1 MLLHT
6 ERRKEGKPA
15 PERPSLDGLLK
26 LDTLSRFSALYTA
39 GRTYETRAA
48 DDAQRPA
55 SSGPSGSGVSTT
67 LLRREVTA
75 SLQQSLAVAAV
86 ALPLAWLAAMVL
98 AQLTVRPIRAIVGQV
113 DRIRRGEP
121 VEATPVALGG
131 DEFQELSAQLT
142 RLGRELQAD
151 RLSTLSEKA
160 HLQGVVDQ
168 LEDGVIFLNPERHIL
183 FFNRAAEAVVGLPLE
198 RAVGLPIHEVLDP
211 AHPLLPFVDQ
221 VLVGSAGIRNA
232 TVVLPHDGR
241 DKEFLVSAFHMEDA
255 HRVMGVAVLLKDLE
269 SIKTVQSLVSY
280 SAKLAALGRLTSGV
294 AHEVK
299 NPLNAMM
306 IHVELL
312 KERLEDSGADVRQ
325 SLEVIGSE
333 IRRLDRVVQG
343 FLKFMRPQELTL
355 KPVDLN
361 AMLQS
366 VCALLEAESQSHGV
380 RFVLELDADL
390 PTVSADEELLRQ
402 AFINIL
408 QNAVQA
414 MPTGGAVRIR
424 TRPEELEWVRVT
436 VTDQGVGIAP
446 EDLDKIFKLY
456 YTSKPGGSGI
466 GLSVVYR
473 IVQLH
478 DGVIEAKSAAGA
490 GHGDDRAPAGAVT
503 RMRGSI
509 WLLIL
514 AAATSG
520 AARAC
525 GDLLL
530 PARRRSAAASARGR
544 GARARGPVRPPR
556 SGSRC
561 RRRPAKPAPP
571 APLASAPRAGPPR
584 RRRRLRGESRRS
596 PVPAPVLAPQASAEE
611 EQRHQEPGGAPHRGH
626 RAAGAEDRPLA
637 AGPRAAGELPDDPE
651 LSREGARG
659 PLDPR
664 RAARVHAGRQG
675 LSPRRR
681 AVQGARVRTCKAYRL
696 R

>member
-1 MLLHT
+1 MRLLLGVRGREALVVSLLTLLVVFTATAIHLSQLSRVVVQEAVKQAELIAKQIYAQTGRALQRTPGADPLAALRDDPELRSFLDASVGYSPHLLYALVTDHTGTVLLHT
-6 ERRKEGKPA
+6 ERQKEGKPDPA
-15 PERPSLDGLLK
+15 RPNLDGLLQV
-26 LDTLSRFSALYTA
+26 DTLSRFSALYAA
-39 GRTYETRAA
+39 GRTYETVLPMTLNDRLF
-48 DDAQRPA
+48 
-55 SSGPSGSGVSTT
+55 GSIRLGVSTT
-67 LLRREVTA
+67 LLRREVTG

-113 DRIRRGEP
+113 DRIRRGELL
-121 VEATPVALGG
+121 EATPVPLGG
-131 DEFQELSAQLT
+131 DEFQELSSQLT

-183 FFNRAAEAVVGLPLE
+183 FFNRAAEVVVGLPLE
-198 RAVGLPIHEVLDP
+198 RTVGLPIHEVLDP

-269 SIKTVQSLVSY
+269 SVKTVQSLVSY

-312 KERLEDSGADVRQ
+312 KERLEDAGVDVRQ
-325 SLEVIGSE
+325 SLEVNGSE
-333 IRRLDRVVQG
+333 IRRLDRVEQG
-343 FLKFMRPQELTL
+343 YLKFMRPQELML

-366 VCALLEAESQSHGV
+366 VSALLEAESQSHGV
-380 RFVLELDADL
+380 RFVLDLDADL
-390 PTVSADEELLRQ
+390 PAVSADEELLRQ
-402 AFINIL
+402 AFINVL

-414 MPTGGAVRIR
+414 MPTGGAVRLR
-424 TRPEELEWVRVT
+424 TRPDGLDWVRVT

-446 EDLDKIFKLY
+446 EDVDKIFKLY
-456 YTSKPGGSGI
+456 YTSKVGGSGI

-478 DGVIEAKSAAGA
+478 DGTIEAKSE
-490 GHGDDRAPAGAVT
+490 P
-503 RMRGSI
+503 
-509 WLLIL
+509 
-514 AAATSG
+514 
-520 AARAC
+520 
-525 GDLLL
+525 
-530 PARRRSAAASARGR
+530 GR
-544 GARARGPVRPPR
+544 GTAMIVRL
-556 SGSRC
+556 
-561 RRRPAKPAPP
+561 
-571 APLASAPRAGPPR
+571 PLR
-584 RRRRLRGESRRS
+584 
-596 PVPAPVLAPQASAEE
+596 
-611 EQRHQEPGGAPHRGH
+611 
-626 RAAGAEDRPLA
+626 
-637 AGPRAAGELPDDPE
+637 
-651 LSREGARG
+651 
-659 PLDPR
+659 
-664 RAARVHAGRQG
+664 
-675 LSPRRR
+675 
-681 AVQGARVRTCKAYRL
+681 
-696 R
+696 

>member
-1 MLLHT
+1 MRRLGVRGREALVVSLLTLLVVSTATAIHLSQLSRVVVQEAVKQAELIAKQIYAQTSRALQRTPGADPLAALRDDPELRSFLDASVGYAPHLLYALVTDHTGTVLLHT
-6 ERRKEGKPA
+6 ERQKEGKPE
-15 PERPSLDGLLK
+15 PERPNLDGLLK
-26 LDTLSRFSALYTA
+26 VDTLSRFSALYTT
-39 GRTYETRAA
+39 GRTYETVLPMTLNDRLF
-48 DDAQRPA
+48 
-55 SSGPSGSGVSTT
+55 GSIRLGVSTT
-67 LLRREVTA
+67 LLRREVTG

-121 VEATPVALGG
+121 LEATPVALGG
-131 DEFQELSAQLT
+131 DEFQELSSQLT

-183 FFNRAAEAVVGLPLE
+183 FFNRAAETVVGLPLE
-198 RAVGLPIHEVLDP
+198 RTVGLPIHEVLDP

-312 KERLEDSGADVRQ
+312 KERLEDSGVDVKK
-325 SLEVIGSE
+325 SLEVIGGE

-366 VCALLEAESQSHGV
+366 VCALLEAESLSHGV
-380 RFVLELDADL
+380 RFVLELDAAL
-390 PTVSADEELLRQ
+390 PAVSADEELLRQ
-402 AFINIL
+402 AFINIV

-414 MPTGGAVRIR
+414 MPSGGAARIR
-424 TRPEELEWVRVT
+424 TRPEEVDWVRVT

-446 EDLDKIFKLY
+446 EDVDKIFKLY

-478 DGVIEAKSAAGA
+478 DGTLEAKSE
-490 GHGDDRAPAGAVT
+490 
-503 RMRGSI
+503 
-509 WLLIL
+509 L
-514 AAATSG
+514 
-520 AARAC
+520 
-525 GDLLL
+525 
-530 PARRRSAAASARGR
+530 GR
-544 GARARGPVRPPR
+544 GTAVIVRLPVR
-556 SGSRC
+556 
-561 RRRPAKPAPP
+561 
-571 APLASAPRAGPPR
+571 
-584 RRRRLRGESRRS
+584 
-596 PVPAPVLAPQASAEE
+596 
-611 EQRHQEPGGAPHRGH
+611 
-626 RAAGAEDRPLA
+626 
-637 AGPRAAGELPDDPE
+637 
-651 LSREGARG
+651 
-659 PLDPR
+659 
-664 RAARVHAGRQG
+664 
-675 LSPRRR
+675 
-681 AVQGARVRTCKAYRL
+681 
-696 R
+696 

>member
-1 MLLHT
+1 MRRLGVRGREALVVSLLTLLVVSTATAIHLSQLSRVVVQEAVKQAELIAKQIYAQTSRALQRTPGADPLAALRDDPELRSFLDASVGYSPHLLYALVTDHTGTVLLHT
-6 ERRKEGKPA
+6 ERQKEGKPE
-15 PERPSLDGLLK
+15 PERPNLDGLLQV
-26 LDTLSRFSALYTA
+26 DTLSRFSALYTT
-39 GRTYETRAA
+39 GRTYETVLPMTLNDRLF
-48 DDAQRPA
+48 
-55 SSGPSGSGVSTT
+55 GSIRLGVSTT
-67 LLRREVTA
+67 LLRREVTG

-121 VEATPVALGG
+121 LEATPVALGG
-131 DEFQELSAQLT
+131 DEFQELSSQLT

-183 FFNRAAEAVVGLPLE
+183 FFNRAAETVVGLPLE
-198 RAVGLPIHEVLDP
+198 RTVGLPIHEVLDP

-255 HRVMGVAVLLKDLE
+255 RRVMGVAVLLKDLE

-312 KERLEDSGADVRQ
+312 KERLEDSGVDVKK
-325 SLEVIGSE
+325 SLEVIGGE

-366 VCALLEAESQSHGV
+366 VCALLEAESLRHGV
-380 RFVLELDADL
+380 RFVLELDAAL
-390 PTVSADEELLRQ
+390 PAVSADEELLRQ
-402 AFINIL
+402 AFINIV

-414 MPTGGAVRIR
+414 MPSGGAVRIR
-424 TRPEELEWVRVT
+424 TRPEEVDWVRVT

-446 EDLDKIFKLY
+446 EDVDKIFKLY

-478 DGVIEAKSAAGA
+478 DGTVEAKSE
-490 GHGDDRAPAGAVT
+490 
-503 RMRGSI
+503 
-509 WLLIL
+509 L
-514 AAATSG
+514 
-520 AARAC
+520 
-525 GDLLL
+525 
-530 PARRRSAAASARGR
+530 GR
-544 GARARGPVRPPR
+544 GTAVIVRLPVR
-556 SGSRC
+556 
-561 RRRPAKPAPP
+561 
-571 APLASAPRAGPPR
+571 
-584 RRRRLRGESRRS
+584 
-596 PVPAPVLAPQASAEE
+596 
-611 EQRHQEPGGAPHRGH
+611 
-626 RAAGAEDRPLA
+626 
-637 AGPRAAGELPDDPE
+637 
-651 LSREGARG
+651 
-659 PLDPR
+659 
-664 RAARVHAGRQG
+664 
-675 LSPRRR
+675 
-681 AVQGARVRTCKAYRL
+681 
-696 R
+696 

>member
-1 MLLHT
+1 MRLGVRGREALVVSLLTLLVVATATAIHLSQVSRVVVQEAVKQAELIAKQIYAQSGRVLQRAPNADPLEALRQDPELRSFLDSSVGYSPHLLYALISDSTGTVLLHT
-6 ERRKEGKPA
+6 ERQKEGQPEPA
-15 PERPSLDGLLK
+15 RPNLDGLLK
-26 LDTLSRFSALYTA
+26 VDTLSRFSALYNA
-39 GRTYETRAA
+39 GRTYETVLPVTLNDRLF
-48 DDAQRPA
+48 A
-55 SSGPSGSGVSTT
+55 SIRLGVSTT

-75 SLQQSLAVAAV
+75 SLQQSLTVAAV

-113 DRIRRGEP
+113 DRIRRGET
-121 VEATPVALGG
+121 VEAPLVVG
-131 DEFQELSAQLT
+131 DEFQELSAQLS

-183 FFNRAAEAVVGLPLE
+183 FFNRAAETVVGLSLE
-198 RAVGLPIHEVLDP
+198 QTVGLPIHEVLDP

-221 VLVGSAGIRNA
+221 VLGGAAGIRNA
-232 TVVLPHDGR
+232 TVALPHGGR
-241 DKEFLVSAFHMEDA
+241 EKEFLVSAFHMEDA

-312 KERLEDSGADVRQ
+312 KERLEDAGPDVKQ
-325 SLEVIGSE
+325 SLEVIGGE

-366 VCALLEAESQSHGV
+366 VGALLEAESQSHGV
-380 RFVLELDADL
+380 RFVLDLDAAL
-390 PTVSADEELLRQ
+390 PAVSADEELLRQ

-414 MPTGGAVRIR
+414 MPQGGAVRIR
-424 TRPEELEWVRVT
+424 TRAEGLDWVRVV
-436 VTDQGVGIAP
+436 VTDQGVGIA
-446 EDLDKIFKLY
+446 EADLDKIFKLY

-473 IVQLH
+473 ILQLH
-478 DGVIEAKSAAGA
+478 DGTVE
-490 GHGDDRAPAGAVT
+490 V
-503 RMRGSI
+503 
-509 WLLIL
+509 
-514 AAATSG
+514 
-520 AARAC
+520 
-525 GDLLL
+525 
-530 PARRRSAAASARGR
+530 RSQPGR
-544 GARARGPVRPPR
+544 GTAMIVRLPVR
-556 SGSRC
+556 
-561 RRRPAKPAPP
+561 
-571 APLASAPRAGPPR
+571 
-584 RRRRLRGESRRS
+584 
-596 PVPAPVLAPQASAEE
+596 
-611 EQRHQEPGGAPHRGH
+611 
-626 RAAGAEDRPLA
+626 
-637 AGPRAAGELPDDPE
+637 
-651 LSREGARG
+651 
-659 PLDPR
+659 
-664 RAARVHAGRQG
+664 
-675 LSPRRR
+675 
-681 AVQGARVRTCKAYRL
+681 
-696 R
+696 

>member
-1 MLLHT
+1 MRRLGVRGREALVVSLLTLLVVSTATAIHLSQLSRVVVQEAVKQAELIAKQIYAQTSRALQRTPGADPLAALRDDPELRSFLDASVGYAPHLLYALVTDHTGTVLLHT
-6 ERRKEGKPA
+6 ERQKEGKPE
-15 PERPSLDGLLK
+15 PERPNLDGLLK
-26 LDTLSRFSALYTA
+26 VDTLSRFSALYTA
-39 GRTYETRAA
+39 GRTYETVLPMTLNDRLF
-48 DDAQRPA
+48 
-55 SSGPSGSGVSTT
+55 GSIRLGVSTT
-67 LLRREVTA
+67 LLRREVTS

-121 VEATPVALGG
+121 LEATPVALGG
-131 DEFQELSAQLT
+131 DEFQELSSQLT

-183 FFNRAAEAVVGLPLE
+183 FFNRAAETVVGLPLE
-198 RAVGLPIHEVLDP
+198 RTVGLPIHEVLDP

-312 KERLEDSGADVRQ
+312 KERLEDSGVDVKK
-325 SLEVIGSE
+325 SLEVIGGE

-366 VCALLEAESQSHGV
+366 VCALLEAESLSHGV
-380 RFVLELDADL
+380 RFVLELDAAL
-390 PTVSADEELLRQ
+390 PAVSADEELLRQ
-402 AFINIL
+402 AFINIV

-414 MPTGGAVRIR
+414 MPSGGAVRIR
-424 TRPEELEWVRVT
+424 TRPEEVDWVRVT

-446 EDLDKIFKLY
+446 EDVDKIFKLY

-478 DGVIEAKSAAGA
+478 DGTVEAKSE
-490 GHGDDRAPAGAVT
+490 
-503 RMRGSI
+503 
-509 WLLIL
+509 L
-514 AAATSG
+514 
-520 AARAC
+520 
-525 GDLLL
+525 
-530 PARRRSAAASARGR
+530 GR
-544 GARARGPVRPPR
+544 GTAVIVRLPVR
-556 SGSRC
+556 
-561 RRRPAKPAPP
+561 
-571 APLASAPRAGPPR
+571 
-584 RRRRLRGESRRS
+584 
-596 PVPAPVLAPQASAEE
+596 
-611 EQRHQEPGGAPHRGH
+611 
-626 RAAGAEDRPLA
+626 
-637 AGPRAAGELPDDPE
+637 
-651 LSREGARG
+651 
-659 PLDPR
+659 
-664 RAARVHAGRQG
+664 
-675 LSPRRR
+675 
-681 AVQGARVRTCKAYRL
+681 
-696 R
+696 

>member
-1 MLLHT
+1 MRLGVRGREALVVSLLTLLVVTTATAIHLSQVSRVVVQEAVKQAELIAKQIYAQSGRALQRAPNADPLDALRQDPELRSFLDSSVGYSPHLLYALISEPTGTVLLHT
-6 ERRKEGKPA
+6 ERQKEGQPEPA
-15 PERPSLDGLLK
+15 RPNLDGLLK
-26 LDTLSRFSALYTA
+26 VDTLSRFSALYNA
-39 GRTYETRAA
+39 GRTYETVLPVTLNDRLF
-48 DDAQRPA
+48 A
-55 SSGPSGSGVSTT
+55 SIRLGVSTT

-121 VEATPVALGG
+121 VETTLVGG
-131 DEFQELSAQLT
+131 DEFQELSAQLSH
-142 RLGRELQAD
+142 LGRELQAD

-183 FFNRAAEAVVGLPLE
+183 FFNRAAEAVVGLSLE
-198 RAVGLPIHEVLDP
+198 QTVGRPIHEVLDP
-211 AHPLLPFVDQ
+211 THPLLPFVDQ
-221 VLVGSAGIRNA
+221 VLGGAAGIRNA
-232 TVVLPHDGR
+232 TVALPHNGR
-241 DKEFLVSAFHMEDA
+241 EKEFLVSAFHMEDA

-312 KERLEDSGADVRQ
+312 KERLEDASPDVKQ
-325 SLEVIGSE
+325 SLEVIGGE

-366 VCALLEAESQSHGV
+366 VGALLEAESQSHGV
-380 RFVLELDADL
+380 RFVLDLDAAL
-390 PTVSADEELLRQ
+390 PAVSADEELLRQ
-402 AFINIL
+402 AFINIV
-408 QNAVQA
+408 QNACQA
-414 MPTGGAVRIR
+414 MPEGGAVRIR
-424 TRPEELEWVRVT
+424 TRPEGLDWVRVS

-473 IVQLH
+473 ILQLH
-478 DGVIEAKSAAGA
+478 DGTVEAKSQ
-490 GHGDDRAPAGAVT
+490 P
-503 RMRGSI
+503 
-509 WLLIL
+509 
-514 AAATSG
+514 
-520 AARAC
+520 
-525 GDLLL
+525 
-530 PARRRSAAASARGR
+530 GR
-544 GARARGPVRPPR
+544 GTAMIVRLPVR
-556 SGSRC
+556 
-561 RRRPAKPAPP
+561 
-571 APLASAPRAGPPR
+571 
-584 RRRRLRGESRRS
+584 
-596 PVPAPVLAPQASAEE
+596 
-611 EQRHQEPGGAPHRGH
+611 
-626 RAAGAEDRPLA
+626 
-637 AGPRAAGELPDDPE
+637 
-651 LSREGARG
+651 
-659 PLDPR
+659 
-664 RAARVHAGRQG
+664 
-675 LSPRRR
+675 
-681 AVQGARVRTCKAYRL
+681 
-696 R
+696 

>member
-1 MLLHT
+1 VKQAELIAKQIYAQTSRALQRTPGADPLAALRDDPELRSFLDASVGYSPHLLYALVTDHTGTVLLHT
-6 ERRKEGKPA
+6 ERQKEGKPE
-15 PERPSLDGLLK
+15 PERPNLDGLLK
-26 LDTLSRFSALYTA
+26 VDTLSRFSALYTT
-39 GRTYETRAA
+39 GRTYETVLPMTLNDRLF
-48 DDAQRPA
+48 
-55 SSGPSGSGVSTT
+55 GSIRLGVSTT
-67 LLRREVTA
+67 LLRREVTS

-121 VEATPVALGG
+121 LEATPVALGG
-131 DEFQELSAQLT
+131 DEFQELSSQLT

-183 FFNRAAEAVVGLPLE
+183 FFNRAAETVVGLPLE
-198 RAVGLPIHEVLDP
+198 RTVGLPIHEVLDP

-312 KERLEDSGADVRQ
+312 KERLEDSGVDVKK
-325 SLEVIGSE
+325 SLEVIGGE

-366 VCALLEAESQSHGV
+366 VCALLEAESLSHGV
-380 RFVLELDADL
+380 RFVLELDAAL
-390 PTVSADEELLRQ
+390 PAVSADEELLRQ
-402 AFINIL
+402 AFINIV

-414 MPTGGAVRIR
+414 MPSGGAVRIR
-424 TRPEELEWVRVT
+424 TRPEEVDWVRVT

-446 EDLDKIFKLY
+446 EDVDKIFKLY

-478 DGVIEAKSAAGA
+478 DGTVEAKSE
-490 GHGDDRAPAGAVT
+490 
-503 RMRGSI
+503 
-509 WLLIL
+509 L
-514 AAATSG
+514 
-520 AARAC
+520 
-525 GDLLL
+525 
-530 PARRRSAAASARGR
+530 GR
-544 GARARGPVRPPR
+544 GTAVIVRLPVR
-556 SGSRC
+556 
-561 RRRPAKPAPP
+561 
-571 APLASAPRAGPPR
+571 
-584 RRRRLRGESRRS
+584 
-596 PVPAPVLAPQASAEE
+596 
-611 EQRHQEPGGAPHRGH
+611 
-626 RAAGAEDRPLA
+626 
-637 AGPRAAGELPDDPE
+637 
-651 LSREGARG
+651 
-659 PLDPR
+659 
-664 RAARVHAGRQG
+664 
-675 LSPRRR
+675 
-681 AVQGARVRTCKAYRL
+681 
-696 R
+696 

>member
-1 MLLHT
+1 MRRLGVRGREALVVSLLTLLVVSTATAIHLSQLSRVVVQEAVKQAELIAKQIYAQTGRALQRTPGADPLAALRDDPELRSFLDASVGYSPHLLYALVTDHTGTVLLHT
-6 ERRKEGKPA
+6 ERQKEGKPE
-15 PERPSLDGLLK
+15 PERPNLDGLLK
-26 LDTLSRFSALYTA
+26 VDTLSRFSALYTT
-39 GRTYETRAA
+39 GRTYETVLPMTL
-48 DDAQRPA
+48 DDRLF
-55 SSGPSGSGVSTT
+55 GSIRLGVSTT
-67 LLRREVTA
+67 LLRREVTG

-121 VEATPVALGG
+121 LEATPVPLGG
-131 DEFQELSAQLT
+131 DEFQELSSQLT

-183 FFNRAAEAVVGLPLE
+183 FFNRAAETVVGLPLE
-198 RAVGLPIHEVLDP
+198 RTVGLPIHEVLDP

-312 KERLEDSGADVRQ
+312 KERLEDSGVDVKK

-343 FLKFMRPQELTL
+343 FLKFMRPQELVL

-380 RFVLELDADL
+380 RFVLELDAAL
-390 PTVSADEELLRQ
+390 PAVSADEELLRQ

-414 MPTGGAVRIR
+414 MPSGGAVRLR
-424 TRPEELEWVRVT
+424 TRPEKLDWVRVT
-436 VTDQGVGIAP
+436 VTDQGVGIVP
-446 EDLDKIFKLY
+446 EDVDKIFKLY

-478 DGVIEAKSAAGA
+478 DGTVEAKSE
-490 GHGDDRAPAGAVT
+490 P
-503 RMRGSI
+503 
-509 WLLIL
+509 
-514 AAATSG
+514 
-520 AARAC
+520 
-525 GDLLL
+525 
-530 PARRRSAAASARGR
+530 GR
-544 GARARGPVRPPR
+544 GTAVIVRLPVR
-556 SGSRC
+556 
-561 RRRPAKPAPP
+561 
-571 APLASAPRAGPPR
+571 
-584 RRRRLRGESRRS
+584 
-596 PVPAPVLAPQASAEE
+596 
-611 EQRHQEPGGAPHRGH
+611 
-626 RAAGAEDRPLA
+626 
-637 AGPRAAGELPDDPE
+637 
-651 LSREGARG
+651 
-659 PLDPR
+659 
-664 RAARVHAGRQG
+664 
-675 LSPRRR
+675 
-681 AVQGARVRTCKAYRL
+681 
-696 R
+696 

>member
-1 MLLHT
+1 MRRLGVRGREALVVSLLTLLVVSTATAIHLSQLSRVVVQEAVKQAELIAKQIYAQTSRALQRTPGADPLAALRDDPELRSFLDASVGYSPHLLYALVTDHTGTVLLHT
-6 ERRKEGKPA
+6 ERQKEGKPE

-26 LDTLSRFSALYTA
+26 VDTLSRFSALYTT
-39 GRTYETRAA
+39 GRTYETVLPMTLNDRLF
-48 DDAQRPA
+48 
-55 SSGPSGSGVSTT
+55 GSIRLGVSTT
-67 LLRREVTA
+67 LLRREVTS

-121 VEATPVALGG
+121 LEATPVALGG
-131 DEFQELSAQLT
+131 DEFQELSSQLT

-183 FFNRAAEAVVGLPLE
+183 FFNRAAETVVGLPLE
-198 RAVGLPIHEVLDP
+198 RTVGLPIHEVLDP

-312 KERLEDSGADVRQ
+312 KERLEDSGVDVKK
-325 SLEVIGSE
+325 SLEVIGGE

-366 VCALLEAESQSHGV
+366 VCALLEAESLSHGV
-380 RFVLELDADL
+380 RFVLELDAAL
-390 PTVSADEELLRQ
+390 PAVSADEELLRQ
-402 AFINIL
+402 AFINIV

-414 MPTGGAVRIR
+414 MPSGGAVRIR
-424 TRPEELEWVRVT
+424 TRPEEVDWVRVT

-446 EDLDKIFKLY
+446 EDVDKIFKLY

-478 DGVIEAKSAAGA
+478 DGTVEAKSE
-490 GHGDDRAPAGAVT
+490 
-503 RMRGSI
+503 
-509 WLLIL
+509 L
-514 AAATSG
+514 
-520 AARAC
+520 
-525 GDLLL
+525 
-530 PARRRSAAASARGR
+530 GR
-544 GARARGPVRPPR
+544 GTAVIVRLPVR
-556 SGSRC
+556 
-561 RRRPAKPAPP
+561 
-571 APLASAPRAGPPR
+571 
-584 RRRRLRGESRRS
+584 
-596 PVPAPVLAPQASAEE
+596 
-611 EQRHQEPGGAPHRGH
+611 
-626 RAAGAEDRPLA
+626 
-637 AGPRAAGELPDDPE
+637 
-651 LSREGARG
+651 
-659 PLDPR
+659 
-664 RAARVHAGRQG
+664 
-675 LSPRRR
+675 
-681 AVQGARVRTCKAYRL
+681 
-696 R
+696 

>member
-1 MLLHT
+1 MRRLGVRGREALVVSLLTLLVVSTATAIHLSQLSRVVVQEAVKQAELIAKQIYAQTSRALQRTPGADPLAALRDDPELRSFLDASVGYAPHLLYALVTDHTGTVLLHT
-6 ERRKEGKPA
+6 ERQKEGKPEPA
-15 PERPSLDGLLK
+15 RPNLDGLLK
-26 LDTLSRFSALYTA
+26 VDTLSRFSALYTT
-39 GRTYETRAA
+39 GRTYETVLPMTL
-48 DDAQRPA
+48 DDRLF
-55 SSGPSGSGVSTT
+55 GSIRLGVSTT
-67 LLRREVTA
+67 LLRREVTG

-121 VEATPVALGG
+121 LEATPVALGG
-131 DEFQELSAQLT
+131 DEFQELSSQLT

-151 RLSTLSEKA
+151 RLSTISEKA

-183 FFNRAAEAVVGLPLE
+183 FFNRAAETVVGLPLE
-198 RAVGLPIHEVLDP
+198 RTVGLPIHEVLDP

-312 KERLEDSGADVRQ
+312 KERLEDSGVDVKK
-325 SLEVIGSE
+325 SLEVIGGE

-366 VCALLEAESQSHGV
+366 VCALLEAESLSHGV
-380 RFVLELDADL
+380 RFVLELDAAL
-390 PTVSADEELLRQ
+390 PAVSADEELLRQ
-402 AFINIL
+402 AFINIV

-414 MPTGGAVRIR
+414 MPTGGAARIR
-424 TRPEELEWVRVT
+424 TRPEEVDWVRVT

-446 EDLDKIFKLY
+446 EDVDKIFKLY

-478 DGVIEAKSAAGA
+478 DGTLEAKSE
-490 GHGDDRAPAGAVT
+490 
-503 RMRGSI
+503 
-509 WLLIL
+509 L
-514 AAATSG
+514 
-520 AARAC
+520 
-525 GDLLL
+525 
-530 PARRRSAAASARGR
+530 GR
-544 GARARGPVRPPR
+544 GTAVIVRLPVR
-556 SGSRC
+556 
-561 RRRPAKPAPP
+561 
-571 APLASAPRAGPPR
+571 
-584 RRRRLRGESRRS
+584 
-596 PVPAPVLAPQASAEE
+596 
-611 EQRHQEPGGAPHRGH
+611 
-626 RAAGAEDRPLA
+626 
-637 AGPRAAGELPDDPE
+637 
-651 LSREGARG
+651 
-659 PLDPR
+659 
-664 RAARVHAGRQG
+664 
-675 LSPRRR
+675 
-681 AVQGARVRTCKAYRL
+681 
-696 R
+696 

>member
-1 MLLHT
+1 MRRLGVRGREALVVSLLTLLVVSTATAIHLSQLSRVVVQEAVKQAELIAKQIYAQTSRALQRTPGADPLAALRDDPELRSFLDASVGYSPHLLYALVTDHTGTVLLHT
-6 ERRKEGKPA
+6 ERQKEGKPE
-15 PERPSLDGLLK
+15 PERPNLDGLLK
-26 LDTLSRFSALYTA
+26 VDTLSRFSALYTT
-39 GRTYETRAA
+39 GRTYETVLPMTLNDRLF
-48 DDAQRPA
+48 
-55 SSGPSGSGVSTT
+55 GSIRLGVSTT
-67 LLRREVTA
+67 LLRREVTS

-121 VEATPVALGG
+121 LEATPVALGG
-131 DEFQELSAQLT
+131 DEFQELSSQLT

-183 FFNRAAEAVVGLPLE
+183 FFNRAAETVVGLPLE
-198 RAVGLPIHEVLDP
+198 RTVGLPIHEVLDP

-312 KERLEDSGADVRQ
+312 KERLEDSGVDVKK
-325 SLEVIGSE
+325 SLEVIGGE

-343 FLKFMRPQELTL
+343 FLKFMRPQELML

-366 VCALLEAESQSHGV
+366 VCALLEAESLSHGV
-380 RFVLELDADL
+380 RFVLELDAAL
-390 PTVSADEELLRQ
+390 PAVSADEELLRQ
-402 AFINIL
+402 AFINIV

-414 MPTGGAVRIR
+414 MPSGGAVRIR
-424 TRPEELEWVRVT
+424 TRPEEVDWVRVT

-446 EDLDKIFKLY
+446 EDVDKIFKLY

-478 DGVIEAKSAAGA
+478 DGTVEAKSE
-490 GHGDDRAPAGAVT
+490 
-503 RMRGSI
+503 
-509 WLLIL
+509 L
-514 AAATSG
+514 
-520 AARAC
+520 
-525 GDLLL
+525 
-530 PARRRSAAASARGR
+530 GR
-544 GARARGPVRPPR
+544 GTAVIVRLPVR
-556 SGSRC
+556 
-561 RRRPAKPAPP
+561 
-571 APLASAPRAGPPR
+571 
-584 RRRRLRGESRRS
+584 
-596 PVPAPVLAPQASAEE
+596 
-611 EQRHQEPGGAPHRGH
+611 
-626 RAAGAEDRPLA
+626 
-637 AGPRAAGELPDDPE
+637 
-651 LSREGARG
+651 
-659 PLDPR
+659 
-664 RAARVHAGRQG
+664 
-675 LSPRRR
+675 
-681 AVQGARVRTCKAYRL
+681 
-696 R
+696 

>member
-1 MLLHT
+1 MRRLGVRGREALVVSLLTLLVVSTATAIHLSQLSRVVVQEAVKQAELIAKQIYAQTSRALQRTPGADPLAALRDDPELRSFLDASVGYSPHLLYALVTDHTGTVLLHT
-6 ERRKEGKPA
+6 ERQKEGKPE
-15 PERPSLDGLLK
+15 PERPNLDGLLQV
-26 LDTLSRFSALYTA
+26 DTLSRFSALYTT
-39 GRTYETRAA
+39 GRTYETVLPMTLNDRLF
-48 DDAQRPA
+48 
-55 SSGPSGSGVSTT
+55 GSIRLGVSTT
-67 LLRREVTA
+67 LLRREVTG

-121 VEATPVALGG
+121 LEATPVALGG
-131 DEFQELSAQLT
+131 DEFQELSSQLT

-183 FFNRAAEAVVGLPLE
+183 FFNRAAETVVGLPLE
-198 RAVGLPIHEVLDP
+198 RTVGLPIHEVLDP

-255 HRVMGVAVLLKDLE
+255 RRVMGVAVLLKDLE

-312 KERLEDSGADVRQ
+312 KERLEDSGVDVKK
-325 SLEVIGSE
+325 SLEVIGGE

-366 VCALLEAESQSHGV
+366 VCALLEAESLSHGV
-380 RFVLELDADL
+380 RFVLELDAAL
-390 PTVSADEELLRQ
+390 PAVSADEELLRQ
-402 AFINIL
+402 AFINIV

-414 MPTGGAVRIR
+414 MPSGGAVRIR
-424 TRPEELEWVRVT
+424 TRPEEVDWVRVT

-446 EDLDKIFKLY
+446 EDVDKIFKLY

-478 DGVIEAKSAAGA
+478 DGTVEAKSE
-490 GHGDDRAPAGAVT
+490 
-503 RMRGSI
+503 
-509 WLLIL
+509 L
-514 AAATSG
+514 
-520 AARAC
+520 
-525 GDLLL
+525 
-530 PARRRSAAASARGR
+530 GR
-544 GARARGPVRPPR
+544 GTAVIVRLPVR
-556 SGSRC
+556 
-561 RRRPAKPAPP
+561 
-571 APLASAPRAGPPR
+571 
-584 RRRRLRGESRRS
+584 
-596 PVPAPVLAPQASAEE
+596 
-611 EQRHQEPGGAPHRGH
+611 
-626 RAAGAEDRPLA
+626 
-637 AGPRAAGELPDDPE
+637 
-651 LSREGARG
+651 
-659 PLDPR
+659 
-664 RAARVHAGRQG
+664 
-675 LSPRRR
+675 
-681 AVQGARVRTCKAYRL
+681 
-696 R
+696 

>member
-1 MLLHT
+1 MRLRLGVRGREALVVSLLTLLVVSTATAIHLSQLSRVVVQEAVKQAELIAKQIYAQTSRALQRTPGVDPLVALREDPELRSFLDASVGYSPHLVYALVTDHTGTVLLHT
-6 ERRKEGKPA
+6 ERQKEGKPE
-15 PERPSLDGLLK
+15 PERPNLDGLLK
-26 LDTLSRFSALYTA
+26 VDTLSRFSALYTA
-39 GRTYETRAA
+39 GRTYETVLPMTLNDRLF
-48 DDAQRPA
+48 
-55 SSGPSGSGVSTT
+55 GSIRLGVSTT
-67 LLRREVTA
+67 LLRREVTG

-121 VEATPVALGG
+121 LEATPVSLGG
-131 DEFQELSAQLT
+131 DEFQELSSQLT

-221 VLVGSAGIRNA
+221 VLLGSAGIRNA
-232 TVVLPHDGR
+232 TVVLPHEGR

-255 HRVMGVAVLLKDLE
+255 NRVMGVAVLLKDLE
-269 SIKTVQSLVSY
+269 SVKTVQSLVSY

-312 KERLEDSGADVRQ
+312 KERLEDSGADVRK

-380 RFVLELDADL
+380 RFVLDLDAEL
-390 PTVSADEELLRQ
+390 STVSADEELLRQ
-402 AFINIL
+402 AFINII

-446 EDLDKIFKLY
+446 EDVDKIFKLY
-456 YTSKPGGSGI
+456 YTSKVGGSGI

-478 DGVIEAKSAAGA
+478 DGTIEAKSE
-490 GHGDDRAPAGAVT
+490 P
-503 RMRGSI
+503 
-509 WLLIL
+509 
-514 AAATSG
+514 
-520 AARAC
+520 
-525 GDLLL
+525 
-530 PARRRSAAASARGR
+530 GR
-544 GARARGPVRPPR
+544 GTAMIVRL
-556 SGSRC
+556 
-561 RRRPAKPAPP
+561 
-571 APLASAPRAGPPR
+571 PLR
-584 RRRRLRGESRRS
+584 
-596 PVPAPVLAPQASAEE
+596 
-611 EQRHQEPGGAPHRGH
+611 
-626 RAAGAEDRPLA
+626 
-637 AGPRAAGELPDDPE
+637 
-651 LSREGARG
+651 
-659 PLDPR
+659 
-664 RAARVHAGRQG
+664 
-675 LSPRRR
+675 
-681 AVQGARVRTCKAYRL
+681 
-696 R
+696 

>member
-1 MLLHT
+1 MRRLGVRGREALVVSLLTLLVVSTATAIHLSQLSRVVVQEAVKQAELIAKQIYAQTSRALQRTPGADPLAALRDDPELRSFLDASVGYAPHLLYALVTDHTGTVLLHT
-6 ERRKEGKPA
+6 ERQKEGKPE
-15 PERPSLDGLLK
+15 PERPNLDGLLQV
-26 LDTLSRFSALYTA
+26 DTLSRFSALYTT
-39 GRTYETRAA
+39 GRTYETVLPMTLNDRLF
-48 DDAQRPA
+48 
-55 SSGPSGSGVSTT
+55 GSIRLGVSTT
-67 LLRREVTA
+67 LLRREVTG

-121 VEATPVALGG
+121 LEATPVALGG
-131 DEFQELSAQLT
+131 DEFQELSSQLT

-183 FFNRAAEAVVGLPLE
+183 FFNRAAETVVGLPLE
-198 RAVGLPIHEVLDP
+198 RTVGLPIHEVLDP

-255 HRVMGVAVLLKDLE
+255 RRVMGVAVLLKDLE

-312 KERLEDSGADVRQ
+312 KERLEDSGVDVKK
-325 SLEVIGSE
+325 SLEVIGGE

-366 VCALLEAESQSHGV
+366 VCALLEAESLSHGV
-380 RFVLELDADL
+380 RFVLELDAAL
-390 PTVSADEELLRQ
+390 PAVSADEELLRQ
-402 AFINIL
+402 AFINIV

-414 MPTGGAVRIR
+414 MPSGGGVRIR
-424 TRPEELEWVRVT
+424 TRPEEVDWVRVT

-446 EDLDKIFKLY
+446 EDVDKIFKLY

-478 DGVIEAKSAAGA
+478 DGTVEAKSE
-490 GHGDDRAPAGAVT
+490 P
-503 RMRGSI
+503 
-509 WLLIL
+509 
-514 AAATSG
+514 
-520 AARAC
+520 
-525 GDLLL
+525 
-530 PARRRSAAASARGR
+530 GR
-544 GARARGPVRPPR
+544 GTAVIVRLPVR
-556 SGSRC
+556 
-561 RRRPAKPAPP
+561 
-571 APLASAPRAGPPR
+571 
-584 RRRRLRGESRRS
+584 
-596 PVPAPVLAPQASAEE
+596 
-611 EQRHQEPGGAPHRGH
+611 
-626 RAAGAEDRPLA
+626 
-637 AGPRAAGELPDDPE
+637 
-651 LSREGARG
+651 
-659 PLDPR
+659 
-664 RAARVHAGRQG
+664 
-675 LSPRRR
+675 
-681 AVQGARVRTCKAYRL
+681 
-696 R
+696 

>member
-1 MLLHT
+1 MAPSIRRLGVRGREALVVSLLTLLVVSTATAIHLSQLSRVVVQEAVKQAELIAKQIYAQTGRALQRTPAADPLAALRDDPELRSFLDASVGYSPHLLYALVTDHTGTVLLHT
-6 ERRKEGKPA
+6 ERQKEGKPE
-15 PERPSLDGLLK
+15 PERPNLDGLLK
-26 LDTLSRFSALYTA
+26 VDTLSRFSALYTA
-39 GRTYETRAA
+39 GRTYETVLPMTLDNRLF
-48 DDAQRPA
+48 
-55 SSGPSGSGVSTT
+55 GSIRLGVSTT
-67 LLRREVTA
+67 LLRREVTG

-131 DEFQELSAQLT
+131 DEFQELSSQLT

-183 FFNRAAEAVVGLPLE
+183 FFNRAAETVVGLPLE
-198 RAVGLPIHEVLDP
+198 RTVGLPIHEVLDP

-255 HRVMGVAVLLKDLE
+255 RRVMGVAVLLKDLE

-312 KERLEDSGADVRQ
+312 KERLEDSEVDVKK

-361 AMLQS
+361 PMLQS

-380 RFVLELDADL
+380 RFILDLDVAL
-390 PTVSADEELLRQ
+390 PAVSADEELLRQ

-414 MPTGGAVRIR
+414 MPSGGAVRIR
-424 TRPEELEWVRVT
+424 TRPEKLDWVRVT

-446 EDLDKIFKLY
+446 EDVDKIFKLY

-478 DGVIEAKSAAGA
+478 DGTVEAKSE
-490 GHGDDRAPAGAVT
+490 
-503 RMRGSI
+503 S
-509 WLLIL
+509 
-514 AAATSG
+514 
-520 AARAC
+520 
-525 GDLLL
+525 
-530 PARRRSAAASARGR
+530 GR
-544 GARARGPVRPPR
+544 GTAVIVRLPVR
-556 SGSRC
+556 
-561 RRRPAKPAPP
+561 
-571 APLASAPRAGPPR
+571 
-584 RRRRLRGESRRS
+584 
-596 PVPAPVLAPQASAEE
+596 
-611 EQRHQEPGGAPHRGH
+611 
-626 RAAGAEDRPLA
+626 
-637 AGPRAAGELPDDPE
+637 
-651 LSREGARG
+651 
-659 PLDPR
+659 
-664 RAARVHAGRQG
+664 
-675 LSPRRR
+675 
-681 AVQGARVRTCKAYRL
+681 
-696 R
+696 

>member
-1 MLLHT
+1 MRLRLGVRGREALVVSLLTLLVVSTATAIHHSQLSRVVVQEAVKQAELIAKQIYAQTSRALQRTPGADPLVALREDPELRSFLDASVGYSPHLVYALVTDHTGTILLHT
-6 ERRKEGKPA
+6 ERQKEGKPE
-15 PERPSLDGLLK
+15 PERPNLDGLLTV
-26 LDTLSRFSALYTA
+26 DTLSRFSALYAA
-39 GRTYETRAA
+39 GRTYETVLPMTLNDRLF
-48 DDAQRPA
+48 
-55 SSGPSGSGVSTT
+55 GSIRLGVSTT
-67 LLRREVTA
+67 LLRREVTS

-121 VEATPVALGG
+121 LEATPDALGGG
-131 DEFQELSAQLT
+131 DEFQELSSQLT

-183 FFNRAAEAVVGLPLE
+183 FFNRAAEAVVGLTLE
-198 RAVGLPIHEVLDP
+198 RAVGLPINEVLDS

-221 VLVGSAGIRNA
+221 VLVGSTGIRNA
-232 TVVLPHDGR
+232 TVVLPHEGR

-255 HRVMGVAVLLKDLE
+255 RRVMGVAVLLKDLE
-269 SIKTVQSLVSY
+269 SVRTVQSLVSY

-312 KERLEDSGADVRQ
+312 KERLEDSGADVNK

-380 RFVLELDADL
+380 RFVLDLSADL
-390 PTVSADEELLRQ
+390 PVVSADEELLRQ

-414 MPTGGAVRIR
+414 MPAGGAVRIR
-424 TRPEELEWVRVT
+424 TRPEELEWARVT

-446 EDLDKIFKLY
+446 EDVDKIFKLY
-456 YTSKPGGSGI
+456 YTSKVGGSGI

-478 DGVIEAKSAAGA
+478 DGTIEAKSE
-490 GHGDDRAPAGAVT
+490 P
-503 RMRGSI
+503 
-509 WLLIL
+509 
-514 AAATSG
+514 
-520 AARAC
+520 
-525 GDLLL
+525 
-530 PARRRSAAASARGR
+530 GR
-544 GARARGPVRPPR
+544 GTAMIVRL
-556 SGSRC
+556 
-561 RRRPAKPAPP
+561 
-571 APLASAPRAGPPR
+571 PLR
-584 RRRRLRGESRRS
+584 
-596 PVPAPVLAPQASAEE
+596 
-611 EQRHQEPGGAPHRGH
+611 
-626 RAAGAEDRPLA
+626 
-637 AGPRAAGELPDDPE
+637 
-651 LSREGARG
+651 
-659 PLDPR
+659 
-664 RAARVHAGRQG
+664 
-675 LSPRRR
+675 
-681 AVQGARVRTCKAYRL
+681 
-696 R
+696 

>member
-1 MLLHT
+1 MRRLGVRGREALVVSLLTLLVVSTATAIHLSQLSRVVVQEAVKQAELIAKQIYAQTSRALQRTPGADPLAALRDDPELRSFLDASVGYAPHLLYALVTDHTGTVLLHT
-6 ERRKEGKPA
+6 ERQKEGKPEPA
-15 PERPSLDGLLK
+15 RPNLEGLLK
-26 LDTLSRFSALYTA
+26 VDTLSRFSALYTT
-39 GRTYETRAA
+39 GRTYETVLPMTLNDRLF
-48 DDAQRPA
+48 
-55 SSGPSGSGVSTT
+55 GSIRLGVSTT
-67 LLRREVTA
+67 LLRREVTS

-121 VEATPVALGG
+121 LEATPVALGG
-131 DEFQELSAQLT
+131 DEFQELSSQLT

-183 FFNRAAEAVVGLPLE
+183 FFNRAAETVVGLPLE
-198 RAVGLPIHEVLDP
+198 RTVGLPIHEVLDP
-211 AHPLLPFVDQ
+211 VHPLRPFVDQ

-312 KERLEDSGADVRQ
+312 KERLEDSGVDVKK
-325 SLEVIGSE
+325 SLEVIGGE

-366 VCALLEAESQSHGV
+366 VCALLEAESLSHGV
-380 RFVLELDADL
+380 RFVLELDAAL
-390 PTVSADEELLRQ
+390 PAVSADEELLRQ
-402 AFINIL
+402 AFINIV

-414 MPTGGAVRIR
+414 MPSGGAVRIR
-424 TRPEELEWVRVT
+424 TRPEEVDWVRVT

-446 EDLDKIFKLY
+446 QDVDKIFKLY

-478 DGVIEAKSAAGA
+478 DGTVEAKSE
-490 GHGDDRAPAGAVT
+490 
-503 RMRGSI
+503 
-509 WLLIL
+509 L
-514 AAATSG
+514 
-520 AARAC
+520 
-525 GDLLL
+525 
-530 PARRRSAAASARGR
+530 GR
-544 GARARGPVRPPR
+544 GTVVIVRLPVR
-556 SGSRC
+556 
-561 RRRPAKPAPP
+561 
-571 APLASAPRAGPPR
+571 
-584 RRRRLRGESRRS
+584 
-596 PVPAPVLAPQASAEE
+596 
-611 EQRHQEPGGAPHRGH
+611 
-626 RAAGAEDRPLA
+626 
-637 AGPRAAGELPDDPE
+637 
-651 LSREGARG
+651 
-659 PLDPR
+659 
-664 RAARVHAGRQG
+664 
-675 LSPRRR
+675 
-681 AVQGARVRTCKAYRL
+681 
-696 R
+696 

>member
-1 MLLHT
+1 MRLGVRGREALVVSLLTLLVVTTATAIHLSQVSRVVVQEAVKQAELIAKQIYAQSGRALQRAPGADPLDALREDPELRSFLDSSVGYSPHLLYALISDPTGTVLLHT
-6 ERRKEGKPA
+6 ERGKEGHPEPA
-15 PERPSLDGLLK
+15 RPNLEGLLK
-26 LDTLSRFSALYTA
+26 MDTLSRFSALYNA
-39 GRTYETRAA
+39 GRTYETVLPVTLNDRLF
-48 DDAQRPA
+48 
-55 SSGPSGSGVSTT
+55 GSIRLGVSTT

-121 VEATPVALGG
+121 LEPTPVGG
-131 DEFQELSAQLT
+131 DEFQELSAQLS

-198 RAVGLPIHEVLDP
+198 QTVGLPIHEVLDP
-211 AHPLLPFVDQ
+211 THPLLPFVDQ
-221 VLVGSAGIRNA
+221 VLGGAAGIRNA
-232 TVVLPHDGR
+232 TVALPHGGR
-241 DKEFLVSAFHMEDA
+241 EKEFLVSAFHMEDA

-312 KERLEDSGADVRQ
+312 KERLEDSSPDVKQ
-325 SLEVIGSE
+325 SLEVIGGE

-343 FLKFMRPQELTL
+343 FLKFMRPQELAL

-361 AMLQS
+361 AMVQS
-366 VCALLEAESQSHGV
+366 VGALLEAESQSHGV
-380 RFVLELDADL
+380 RFVLDLDPAL
-390 PTVSADEELLRQ
+390 PVVSADEELLRQ
-402 AFINIL
+402 AFINIV
-408 QNAVQA
+408 QNACQA
-414 MPTGGAVRIR
+414 MPEGGAVRIR
-424 TRPEELEWVRVT
+424 TRPEGLDWVRVS

-473 IVQLH
+473 ILQLH
-478 DGVIEAKSAAGA
+478 DGTVEAKSQ
-490 GHGDDRAPAGAVT
+490 P
-503 RMRGSI
+503 
-509 WLLIL
+509 
-514 AAATSG
+514 
-520 AARAC
+520 
-525 GDLLL
+525 
-530 PARRRSAAASARGR
+530 GR
-544 GARARGPVRPPR
+544 GTAVIVRLPVR
-556 SGSRC
+556 
-561 RRRPAKPAPP
+561 
-571 APLASAPRAGPPR
+571 
-584 RRRRLRGESRRS
+584 
-596 PVPAPVLAPQASAEE
+596 
-611 EQRHQEPGGAPHRGH
+611 
-626 RAAGAEDRPLA
+626 
-637 AGPRAAGELPDDPE
+637 
-651 LSREGARG
+651 
-659 PLDPR
+659 
-664 RAARVHAGRQG
+664 
-675 LSPRRR
+675 
-681 AVQGARVRTCKAYRL
+681 
-696 R
+696 

>member
-1 MLLHT
+1 MRLRLGFRGREALVVSLLTLLVVSTATAIHLSQLSRVVVQEAVKQAELIAKQIYAQTSRALQRTPGADPLAALREDPELRSFLDASVGYSPHLLYALVTDHTGTVLLHT
-6 ERRKEGKPA
+6 ERQKEGKPE
-15 PERPSLDGLLK
+15 PERPNLEGLLK
-26 LDTLSRFSALYTA
+26 VDTLSRFSALYAA
-39 GRTYETRAA
+39 GRTYETVLPMTLNDRLF
-48 DDAQRPA
+48 
-55 SSGPSGSGVSTT
+55 GSIRLGVSTT
-67 LLRREVTA
+67 LLRREVTG

-113 DRIRRGEP
+113 DRIRRGELL
-121 VEATPVALGG
+121 EATPVAQGG
-131 DEFQELSAQLT
+131 DEFQELSSQLT

-168 LEDGVIFLNPERHIL
+168 LEDGVIFLNPELHIL

-232 TVVLPHDGR
+232 TVVMPHDGR

-255 HRVMGVAVLLKDLE
+255 RRVMGVAVLLKDLE
-269 SIKTVQSLVSY
+269 SVKTVQSLVSY

-380 RFVLELDADL
+380 RFVLDLDADL
-390 PTVSADEELLRQ
+390 PVVSADEELLRQ
-402 AFINIL
+402 ACINIV

-424 TRPEELEWVRVT
+424 TRPEAGDWVRVT

-456 YTSKPGGSGI
+456 YTSKVGGSGI

-478 DGVIEAKSAAGA
+478 DGTIEAKSK
-490 GHGDDRAPAGAVT
+490 P
-503 RMRGSI
+503 
-509 WLLIL
+509 
-514 AAATSG
+514 
-520 AARAC
+520 
-525 GDLLL
+525 
-530 PARRRSAAASARGR
+530 GR
-544 GARARGPVRPPR
+544 GTAMIVRL
-556 SGSRC
+556 
-561 RRRPAKPAPP
+561 
-571 APLASAPRAGPPR
+571 PLR
-584 RRRRLRGESRRS
+584 
-596 PVPAPVLAPQASAEE
+596 
-611 EQRHQEPGGAPHRGH
+611 
-626 RAAGAEDRPLA
+626 
-637 AGPRAAGELPDDPE
+637 
-651 LSREGARG
+651 
-659 PLDPR
+659 
-664 RAARVHAGRQG
+664 
-675 LSPRRR
+675 
-681 AVQGARVRTCKAYRL
+681 
-696 R
+696 

>member
-1 MLLHT
+1 MRRLGVRGREALVVSLLTLLVVSTATAIHLSQLSRVVVQEAVKQAELIAKQIYAQTSRALQRTPGADPLAALRDDPELRSFLDASVGYAPHLLYALVTDHTGTVLLHT
-6 ERRKEGKPA
+6 ERQKEGKPE
-15 PERPSLDGLLK
+15 PERPNLDGLLQV
-26 LDTLSRFSALYTA
+26 DTLSRFSALYTT
-39 GRTYETRAA
+39 GRTYETVLPMTLNDRLF
-48 DDAQRPA
+48 
-55 SSGPSGSGVSTT
+55 GSIRLGVSTT
-67 LLRREVTA
+67 LLRREVTG

-121 VEATPVALGG
+121 LEATPVALGG
-131 DEFQELSAQLT
+131 DEFQELSSQLT

-183 FFNRAAEAVVGLPLE
+183 FFNRAAETVVGLPLE
-198 RAVGLPIHEVLDP
+198 RTVGLPIHEVLDP

-312 KERLEDSGADVRQ
+312 KERLEDSGVDVKK
-325 SLEVIGSE
+325 SLEVIGGE

-366 VCALLEAESQSHGV
+366 VCALLEAESLSHGV
-380 RFVLELDADL
+380 RFVLELDAAL
-390 PTVSADEELLRQ
+390 PAVSADEELLRQ
-402 AFINIL
+402 AFINIV

-414 MPTGGAVRIR
+414 MPSGGAVRIR
-424 TRPEELEWVRVT
+424 TRPEEVDWVRVT

-446 EDLDKIFKLY
+446 QDVDKIFKLY

-478 DGVIEAKSAAGA
+478 DGTVEAKSE
-490 GHGDDRAPAGAVT
+490 
-503 RMRGSI
+503 
-509 WLLIL
+509 L
-514 AAATSG
+514 
-520 AARAC
+520 
-525 GDLLL
+525 
-530 PARRRSAAASARGR
+530 GR
-544 GARARGPVRPPR
+544 GTAVIVRLPVR
-556 SGSRC
+556 
-561 RRRPAKPAPP
+561 
-571 APLASAPRAGPPR
+571 
-584 RRRRLRGESRRS
+584 
-596 PVPAPVLAPQASAEE
+596 
-611 EQRHQEPGGAPHRGH
+611 
-626 RAAGAEDRPLA
+626 
-637 AGPRAAGELPDDPE
+637 
-651 LSREGARG
+651 
-659 PLDPR
+659 
-664 RAARVHAGRQG
+664 
-675 LSPRRR
+675 
-681 AVQGARVRTCKAYRL
+681 
-696 R
+696 

>member
-1 MLLHT
+1 MRLRLGVRGREALVVSLLTLLVVFTATAIHLSQLSRVVVQEAVKQAELIAKQIYAQTGRALQRTPGADPLAALRDDPELRSFLDASVGYSPHLLYALVTDHTGTVLLHT
-6 ERRKEGKPA
+6 ERQKEGKPDPA
-15 PERPSLDGLLK
+15 RPNLDGLLQV
-26 LDTLSRFSALYTA
+26 DTLSRFSALYAA
-39 GRTYETRAA
+39 GRTYETVLPMTLNDRLF
-48 DDAQRPA
+48 
-55 SSGPSGSGVSTT
+55 GSIRLGVSTT
-67 LLRREVTA
+67 LLRREVTG

-113 DRIRRGEP
+113 DRIRRGELL
-121 VEATPVALGG
+121 EATPVPLGG
-131 DEFQELSAQLT
+131 DEFQELSSQLT

-183 FFNRAAEAVVGLPLE
+183 FFNRAAEVVVGLPLE
-198 RAVGLPIHEVLDP
+198 RTVGLPIHEVLDP

-269 SIKTVQSLVSY
+269 SVKTVQSLVSY

-312 KERLEDSGADVRQ
+312 KERLEDAGVDVRQ

-343 FLKFMRPQELTL
+343 FLKFMRPQELML

-380 RFVLELDADL
+380 RFVLDLDADL
-390 PTVSADEELLRQ
+390 PAVSADEELLRQ
-402 AFINIL
+402 AFINVL

-414 MPTGGAVRIR
+414 MPTGGAVRLR
-424 TRPEELEWVRVT
+424 TRPDALDWVRVT

-446 EDLDKIFKLY
+446 EDVDKIFKLY
-456 YTSKPGGSGI
+456 YTSKVGGSGI

-478 DGVIEAKSAAGA
+478 DGTIEAKSE
-490 GHGDDRAPAGAVT
+490 P
-503 RMRGSI
+503 
-509 WLLIL
+509 
-514 AAATSG
+514 
-520 AARAC
+520 
-525 GDLLL
+525 
-530 PARRRSAAASARGR
+530 GR
-544 GARARGPVRPPR
+544 GTAMIVRL
-556 SGSRC
+556 
-561 RRRPAKPAPP
+561 
-571 APLASAPRAGPPR
+571 PLR
-584 RRRRLRGESRRS
+584 
-596 PVPAPVLAPQASAEE
+596 
-611 EQRHQEPGGAPHRGH
+611 
-626 RAAGAEDRPLA
+626 
-637 AGPRAAGELPDDPE
+637 
-651 LSREGARG
+651 
-659 PLDPR
+659 
-664 RAARVHAGRQG
+664 
-675 LSPRRR
+675 
-681 AVQGARVRTCKAYRL
+681 
-696 R
+696 

>member
-1 MLLHT
+1 MRRLGVRGREALVVSLLTLLVVSTATAIHLSQLSRVVVQEAVKQAELIAKQIYAQTGRALQRTPGADPLAALRDDPELRSFLDASVGYSPHLLYALVTDHTGTVLLHT
-6 ERRKEGKPA
+6 ERQKEGKPE
-15 PERPSLDGLLK
+15 PERPNLDGLLK
-26 LDTLSRFSALYTA
+26 VDTLSRFSALYTT
-39 GRTYETRAA
+39 GRTYETVLPMTL
-48 DDAQRPA
+48 DDRLF
-55 SSGPSGSGVSTT
+55 GSIRLGVSTT
-67 LLRREVTA
+67 LLRREVTG

-121 VEATPVALGG
+121 LEATPVALGG
-131 DEFQELSAQLT
+131 DEFQELSSQLT

-183 FFNRAAEAVVGLPLE
+183 FFNRAAETVVGLPLE
-198 RAVGLPIHEVLDP
+198 RTVGLPIHEVLDP

-312 KERLEDSGADVRQ
+312 KERLEDSGVDVKK

-343 FLKFMRPQELTL
+343 FLKFMRPQELVL

-380 RFVLELDADL
+380 RFVLELDAAL
-390 PTVSADEELLRQ
+390 PAVSADEELLRQ

-414 MPTGGAVRIR
+414 MPSGGAVRLR
-424 TRPEELEWVRVT
+424 TRPEKLDWVRVT
-436 VTDQGVGIAP
+436 VTDQGVGIVP
-446 EDLDKIFKLY
+446 EDVDKIFKLY

-478 DGVIEAKSAAGA
+478 DGTVEAKSE
-490 GHGDDRAPAGAVT
+490 P
-503 RMRGSI
+503 
-509 WLLIL
+509 
-514 AAATSG
+514 
-520 AARAC
+520 
-525 GDLLL
+525 
-530 PARRRSAAASARGR
+530 GR
-544 GARARGPVRPPR
+544 GTAVIVRLPVR
-556 SGSRC
+556 
-561 RRRPAKPAPP
+561 
-571 APLASAPRAGPPR
+571 
-584 RRRRLRGESRRS
+584 
-596 PVPAPVLAPQASAEE
+596 
-611 EQRHQEPGGAPHRGH
+611 
-626 RAAGAEDRPLA
+626 
-637 AGPRAAGELPDDPE
+637 
-651 LSREGARG
+651 
-659 PLDPR
+659 
-664 RAARVHAGRQG
+664 
-675 LSPRRR
+675 
-681 AVQGARVRTCKAYRL
+681 
-696 R
+696 

>member
-1 MLLHT
+1 MRRLGVRGREALVVTLLTLLVVTTATAIHLSQLSRVVVQEAVKQAELIAKQIYAQTGRALQRTPGADPLTALRDDPELRSFLDASVGYSPHLVYALVTDHTGTVLLHT
-6 ERRKEGKPA
+6 ERQREGKPE
-15 PERPSLDGLLK
+15 PERPNLDGLLK
-26 LDTLSRFSALYTA
+26 VDTLSRFAALYTT
-39 GRTYETRAA
+39 GRTYETVLPMTLNDRLF
-48 DDAQRPA
+48 
-55 SSGPSGSGVSTT
+55 GSIRLGVSTT
-67 LLRREVTA
+67 LLRREVTG

-121 VEATPVALGG
+121 LEATPMALGG
-131 DEFQELSAQLT
+131 DEFQELSSQLT

-183 FFNRAAEAVVGLPLE
+183 FFNRAAEAVVGVPLE
-198 RAVGLPIHEVLDP
+198 RAVGLAVHEVLDP
-211 AHPLLPFVDQ
+211 AHPLLPFVDH
-221 VLVGSAGIRNA
+221 VLLGSAGIRNA
-232 TVVLPHDGR
+232 TVVLPQDGR

-255 HRVMGVAVLLKDLE
+255 RRTMGVAVLLKDLE

-312 KERLEDSGADVRQ
+312 KERLEDSGADVKK

-343 FLKFMRPQELTL
+343 FLRFMRPQELTL

-361 AMLQS
+361 GMLQS
-366 VCALLEAESQSHGV
+366 VCALLEAESLSHRV
-380 RFVLELDADL
+380 RFVLELDPAL
-390 PTVSADEELLRQ
+390 PAVSGDEELLRQ

-414 MPTGGAVRIR
+414 MPNGGAVRIR
-424 TRPEELEWVRVT
+424 TRPEEVDWVRVT

-446 EDLDKIFKLY
+446 EDVDKIFKLY
-456 YTSKPGGSGI
+456 YTSKPGGNGI

-478 DGVIEAKSAAGA
+478 DGTVEAKSE
-490 GHGDDRAPAGAVT
+490 
-503 RMRGSI
+503 
-509 WLLIL
+509 L
-514 AAATSG
+514 
-520 AARAC
+520 
-525 GDLLL
+525 
-530 PARRRSAAASARGR
+530 GR
-544 GARARGPVRPPR
+544 GTAVIVRLPVR
-556 SGSRC
+556 
-561 RRRPAKPAPP
+561 
-571 APLASAPRAGPPR
+571 
-584 RRRRLRGESRRS
+584 
-596 PVPAPVLAPQASAEE
+596 
-611 EQRHQEPGGAPHRGH
+611 
-626 RAAGAEDRPLA
+626 
-637 AGPRAAGELPDDPE
+637 
-651 LSREGARG
+651 
-659 PLDPR
+659 
-664 RAARVHAGRQG
+664 
-675 LSPRRR
+675 
-681 AVQGARVRTCKAYRL
+681 
-696 R
+696 

>member
-1 MLLHT
+1 MRRLGVRGREALVVSLLTLLVVSTATAIHLSQLSRVVVQEAVKQAELIAKQIYAQTSRALQRTPGADPLAALRDDPELRSFLDASVGYAPHLLYALVTDHTGTVLLHT
-6 ERRKEGKPA
+6 ERQKEGKPE
-15 PERPSLDGLLK
+15 PERPNLDGLLK
-26 LDTLSRFSALYTA
+26 VDTLSRFSALYTT
-39 GRTYETRAA
+39 GRTYETVLPMTL
-48 DDAQRPA
+48 DDRLF
-55 SSGPSGSGVSTT
+55 GSIRLGVSTT
-67 LLRREVTA
+67 LLRREVTG

-121 VEATPVALGG
+121 LEATPVALGG
-131 DEFQELSAQLT
+131 DEFQELSSQLT

-183 FFNRAAEAVVGLPLE
+183 FFNRAAETVVGLPLE
-198 RAVGLPIHEVLDP
+198 RTVGLPIHEVLDP

-312 KERLEDSGADVRQ
+312 KERLEDSGVDVKK
-325 SLEVIGSE
+325 SLEVIGGE

-366 VCALLEAESQSHGV
+366 VCALLEAESLSHGV
-380 RFVLELDADL
+380 RFVLELDAAL
-390 PTVSADEELLRQ
+390 PAVSADEELLRQ
-402 AFINIL
+402 AFINIV

-414 MPTGGAVRIR
+414 MPSGGAVRIR
-424 TRPEELEWVRVT
+424 TRPEEVDWVRVT

-446 EDLDKIFKLY
+446 EDVDKIFKLY

-478 DGVIEAKSAAGA
+478 DGTVEAKSE
-490 GHGDDRAPAGAVT
+490 
-503 RMRGSI
+503 
-509 WLLIL
+509 L
-514 AAATSG
+514 
-520 AARAC
+520 
-525 GDLLL
+525 
-530 PARRRSAAASARGR
+530 GR
-544 GARARGPVRPPR
+544 GTAVIVRLPVR
-556 SGSRC
+556 
-561 RRRPAKPAPP
+561 
-571 APLASAPRAGPPR
+571 
-584 RRRRLRGESRRS
+584 
-596 PVPAPVLAPQASAEE
+596 
-611 EQRHQEPGGAPHRGH
+611 
-626 RAAGAEDRPLA
+626 
-637 AGPRAAGELPDDPE
+637 
-651 LSREGARG
+651 
-659 PLDPR
+659 
-664 RAARVHAGRQG
+664 
-675 LSPRRR
+675 
-681 AVQGARVRTCKAYRL
+681 
-696 R
+696 

>member
-1 MLLHT
+1 VRRLGVRGREALVVSLLTLLVVSTATAIHLSQLSRVVVQEAVKQAELIAKQIYAQTSRALQRTPGADPLAALRDDPELRSFLDASVGYSPHLLYALVTDHTGTVLLHT
-6 ERRKEGKPA
+6 ERQKEGKPE
-15 PERPSLDGLLK
+15 PERPNLDGLLK
-26 LDTLSRFSALYTA
+26 VDTLSRFSALYTT
-39 GRTYETRAA
+39 GRTYETVLPMTLNDRLF
-48 DDAQRPA
+48 
-55 SSGPSGSGVSTT
+55 GSIRLGVSTT

-121 VEATPVALGG
+121 LEATPVALGG
-131 DEFQELSAQLT
+131 DEFQELSSQLT

-183 FFNRAAEAVVGLPLE
+183 FFNRAAETVVGLPLE
-198 RAVGLPIHEVLDP
+198 RTVGLPIHEVLDP

-221 VLVGSAGIRNA
+221 VLVGAGIRNA

-312 KERLEDSGADVRQ
+312 KERLEDSGVDVKQ
-325 SLEVIGSE
+325 SLEVIGGE

-366 VCALLEAESQSHGV
+366 VCALLEAESLSHGV
-380 RFVLELDADL
+380 RFVLDLDAAL
-390 PTVSADEELLRQ
+390 PAVSADEELLRQ
-402 AFINIL
+402 AFINIV

-414 MPTGGAVRIR
+414 MPNGGAVRIR
-424 TRPEELEWVRVT
+424 TRPEEVDWVRVA

-446 EDLDKIFKLY
+446 EDVDKIFKLY

-478 DGVIEAKSAAGA
+478 DGTVEAKSE
-490 GHGDDRAPAGAVT
+490 P
-503 RMRGSI
+503 
-509 WLLIL
+509 
-514 AAATSG
+514 
-520 AARAC
+520 
-525 GDLLL
+525 
-530 PARRRSAAASARGR
+530 GR
-544 GARARGPVRPPR
+544 GTAVIVRLPVR
-556 SGSRC
+556 
-561 RRRPAKPAPP
+561 
-571 APLASAPRAGPPR
+571 
-584 RRRRLRGESRRS
+584 
-596 PVPAPVLAPQASAEE
+596 
-611 EQRHQEPGGAPHRGH
+611 
-626 RAAGAEDRPLA
+626 
-637 AGPRAAGELPDDPE
+637 
-651 LSREGARG
+651 
-659 PLDPR
+659 
-664 RAARVHAGRQG
+664 
-675 LSPRRR
+675 
-681 AVQGARVRTCKAYRL
+681 
-696 R
+696 